1 MKPSRLLQPL
11 LFLLIL
17 VLAQTPALSQTVYGT
32 IFGTVV
38 DTTKAPVANAR
49 VTVTETGKNVS
60 SVTGTNDSGNYSR
73 GQLIPGS
80 YRVEVE
86 APGFRKSIAD
96 SVVVRVDTTT
106 RVDLQLVVGEVSEK
120 VEVTAASALL
130 ETGKADVA
138 ATFSA
143 QQIVGLPNLSRNLVS
158 LMFLVPGVQSIGGA
172 TPASENPQ
180 GGFRVMVNGQN
191 FGNTGYQLDGT
202 ENQDPILGNVVINP
216 NLDSL
221 AEAKFA
227 TEDFDAEF
235 GYVGAGM
242 FVMST
247 KSGSNQ
253 FHGSAFDYLA
263 NNSPNFKTSGRNP
276 FTEPNGAPTVKSNQ
290 FGGSL
295 GGRILRDRLFFFG
308 DAQLTRRRQDA
319 NVLTTVPTLA
329 ARGGDVSGYLN
340 QNGAVTNNVIYDPA
354 SGAPVTGQNRTAY
367 PGNVIPPAQLSPQSQ
382 ALLKFFPAPNTLVG
396 GVPYRN
402 NYIASGTTRFDAEQW
417 GGRVDY
423 YRGRSNF
430 FGRFTQAAFDLN
442 VPGAFGALA
451 GGPGLDASGFSGQSN
466 VLNHS
471 LAAGFTRSINAQTVN
486 EFRFG
491 FFRYR
496 VDVQPGGFGT
506 QPATEAGIPGLN
518 LDKTFTSGLPFFNII
533 GDGGSGLGYSLSVN
547 RCNCPLAERER
558 QYQFVDNFSHTRGNH
573 ALKFGAD
580 VRYALNLRVPSD
592 LHRSGE
598 LGFAPGFTGRVDTNG
613 ATTQG
618 LGLATFLLGQVT
630 TFQRYVSP
638 TTTAEERQKRMYFY
652 GQDTWR
658 ISSKLSLNYGLRWEL
673 IFPETVNAPGNGG
686 ALDLSTGKIA
696 VFGVGKVPLRGIQKM
711 TWTNLAPR
719 IGLTYQINQ
728 KTVVRAGYGWS
739 YGLGV
744 FGSVFGHVTTQNLP
758 VLVSQ
763 ALNPANS
770 FSSVFSLAQGPVA
783 PVFPQPDADGFIPL
797 PNGVTPRVR
806 PEQIT
811 LPLVMAHNLS
821 VQRQITSHMTAT
833 VSYVG
838 NQGRHVLNGN
848 GNTIDLNQ
856 PAFIPGVPNQNLRRP
871 YFGRYGWTQP
881 VTYYCNCANS
891 SYDALQAKVEL
902 RNWHGYTLS
911 GNYNYQYARG
921 DSANS
926 YTFLYNRPLGYGN
939 QPTIS
944 QQQILINQVAEL
956 PFGKGRT
963 FGANWTR
970 PVELVLG
977 GWNLSG
983 TTTYYTGI
991 PFTATI
997 GNFPAQVNGA
1007 PYTRPDV
1014 GPSYPDRGSISP
1026 FEGARGDR
1034 SQWFRGGLG
1043 TAFLLPAANT
1053 YGNHGFNNLHGPQFI
1068 QQDVSLSK
1076 NIRATEGIRL
1086 QVRGEAYNVFN
1097 HTNLGLPNGNVTDA
1111 AAGQITSI
1119 PFGTS
1124 MRRLQFALRVE
1135 F

>member
-1 MKPSRLLQPL
+1 MHSLRLQFAVL
-11 LFLLIL
+11 LALAAFPAY
-17 VLAQTPALSQTVYGT
+17 AQTVFGT
-32 IFGTVV
+32 IFGTVTDPAAGKV
-38 DTTKAPVANAR
+38 PNAR
-49 VTVTETGKNVS
+49 VTITEVDKNVILD
-60 SVTGTNDSGNYSR
+60 TTTNASGNYSR
-73 GQLIPGS
+73 GQLIPGN

-86 APGFRKSIAD
+86 AAGFRKAIIEP
-96 SVVVRVDTTT
+96 VIVRVDQTA
-106 RVDLQLVVGEVSEK
+106 RVDVQLSVGGVSET
-120 VEVTAASALL
+120 VEVTSGPALL
-130 ETGKADVA
+130 ETTKTEVA
-138 ATFSA
+138 TTFTS

-158 LMFLVPGVQSIGGA
+158 MMFLVPGVQSIGGA
-172 TPASENPQ
+172 TPVSENPQ

-202 ENQDPILGNVVINP
+202 DNQDPILGNIVINP

-227 TEDFDAEF
+227 TQDFDAEF

-242 FVMST
+242 FVIST

-253 FHGSAFDYLA
+253 FHGSAFNYLS
-263 NNSPNFKTSGRNP
+263 NNSPNFKTAGRNP
-276 FTEPNGAPTVKSNQ
+276 FTEPNGAPTAKSNQ

-295 GGRILRDRLFFFG
+295 GGRILKDRLFFFG

-329 ARGGDVSGYLN
+329 ARGGDLGGYLN
-340 QNGAVTNNVIYDPA
+340 QNGAVINNVVYDPA
-354 SGAPVTGQNRTAY
+354 SGVAATGQNRLPFAN
-367 PGNVIPPAQLSPQSQ
+367 NVIPGSRLSAQAQ
-382 ALLKFFPAPNTLVG
+382 ALLKFFPAPNTQVG
-396 GVPYRN
+396 GIPYRN
-402 NYIASGTTRFDAEQW
+402 NYIASGTTRYNAEQW

-423 YRGRSNF
+423 YRGRDTF

-442 VPGAFGALA
+442 VPGAFGSLA
-451 GGPGLDASGFSGQSN
+451 GGPGLDASGFSGASN

-471 LAAGFTRSINAQTVN
+471 IAAGFTRSVSARSVN

-506 QPATEAGIPGLN
+506 QPALEAGIPGLN
-518 LDKTFTSGLPFFNII
+518 LDKTFTSGLPFFNIT
-533 GDGGSGLGYSLSVN
+533 GDGGSGLGYSLTLN
-547 RCNCPLAERER
+547 RCNCPLAQRER
-558 QYQFVDNFSHTRGNH
+558 QFQFVDNFSHTRGNH

-598 LGFAPGFTGRVDTNG
+598 LVSAPGFTGRVDANG

-618 LGLATFLLGQVT
+618 LGLGTFLLGQVT
-630 TFQRYVSP
+630 SFQRYVSP
-638 TTTAEERQKRMYFY
+638 NTEAAERQKRMYFY
-652 GQDTWR
+652 GQDNWR
-658 ISSKLSLNYGLRWEL
+658 ISSKLSVNFGMRWEL

-686 ALDLSTGKIA
+686 ALDLSTGRIA
-696 VFGVGKVPLRGIQKM
+696 VYGAGKVPLNGIQEM
-711 TWTNLAPR
+711 TWTNIAPR
-719 IGLTYQINQ
+719 VGLAYQLNS

-758 VLVSQ
+758 VLASQ

-770 FSSVFSLAQGPVA
+770 FSGVFTLAQGPSA
-783 PVFPQPDADGFIPL
+783 PVFPQADADGFIRL

-806 PEQIT
+806 PRQIT

-821 VQRQITSHMTAT
+821 VQRQFTNHMTAT

-848 GNTIDLNQ
+848 GNVLDLNQ
-856 PAFIPGVPNQNLRRP
+856 PAFIPGVPNQNQRRP
-871 YFGRYGWTQP
+871 YFARYGWTQG

-891 SYDALQAKVEL
+891 SYDSLQAKMEM
-902 RNWHGYTLS
+902 RNWHGYTVS
-911 GNYNYQYARG
+911 GSYIYQYARG

-944 QQQILINQVAEL
+944 TQQILVNQVADL
-956 PFGKGRT
+956 PFGKGRK
-963 FGANWTR
+963 FGTNLPKT
-970 PVELVLG
+970 LDLFLG
-977 GWNLSG
+977 GWNASG
-983 TTTYYTGI
+983 TTTFYTGL

-997 GNFPAQVNGA
+997 GNFPAQVNGV

-1014 GPSYPDRGSISP
+1014 GPAYPDRGTVSP
-1026 FEGARGDR
+1026 FEEARRDR
-1034 SQWFRGGLG
+1034 TQWFRGGLG
-1043 TAFLLPAANT
+1043 TAFLLPSANT
-1053 YGNHGFNNLHGPQFI
+1053 YGNNGFNNLYGPKFI
-1068 QQDVSLSK
+1068 QQDVALAKAFRVRES
-1076 NIRATEGIRL
+1076 IRL
-1086 QVRGEAYNVFN
+1086 QLRAEALNVFN
-1097 HTNLGLPNGNVTDA
+1097 HTNLGLPNGNVTDN

-1124 MRRLQFALRVE
+1124 MRRLQFALRAE